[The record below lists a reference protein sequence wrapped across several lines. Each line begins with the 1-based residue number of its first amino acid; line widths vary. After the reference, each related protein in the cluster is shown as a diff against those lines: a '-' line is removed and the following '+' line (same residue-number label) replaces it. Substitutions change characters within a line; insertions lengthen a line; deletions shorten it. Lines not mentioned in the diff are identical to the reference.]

1 MVYIVTA
8 PHPHKLT
15 MSTPPR
21 RRTTRVITPRDYDD
35 FDDRPTMP
43 RKRPRRSAV
52 WQWVLMAIVGSVL
65 GVALWAFTVHVTVIL
80 VPPLGEMRIIP
91 LNAVEFE
98 VMPIGEASNT
108 QIEAARLETTI
119 TVSEIS
125 EALTEVPMPEGRAR
139 GTIQVINILNQP
151 INLPVGTEF
160 IARGASNEVRLM
172 LDAPT
177 TVPAAVTETSLTGS
191 TTRYGQVEVTVTAR
205 SAGSASNV
213 GENRVTTMLLPGQ
226 GALVTDQG
234 QIMLRNS
241 LIGGG
246 SETMRRIVSESDM
259 ARLLGAALAKSYV
272 QGLKDLQAQAQQR
285 MLIIDNATILPA
297 MAVLGSP
304 AIYGEPRLEPAVGT
318 VLDPRNAEVRL
329 TVQMTFSAFAIK
341 AENTVQNQLQRVVPL
356 RFQSGRTPVCKV
368 GELPK
373 FRISDWQATKSGVSI
388 NGEVRCAPQMPV
400 DDAIVAALPRKLQ
413 GMKANQAQS
422 MLNELKDAG
431 VISDYQL
438 PARAEMPPL
447 AQLITI
453 RVGGSAP

>member
-1 MVYIVTA
+1 MTA
-8 PHPHKLT
+8 PHPHKLA

-35 FDDRPTMP
+35 FDDRPTKP
-43 RKRPRRSAV
+43 RKRPRRSMV
-52 WQWVLMAIVGSVL
+52 WQWVLMVIIGSVL
-65 GVALWAFTVHVTVIL
+65 GVALWAFTVHVTVTL
-80 VPPLGEMRIIP
+80 VPPLGETRTIP
-91 LNAVEFE
+91 LNEVEFD
-98 VMPIGEASNT
+98 VLPVGEASTT

-119 TVSEIS
+119 TVSEVS

-139 GTIQVINILNQP
+139 GTIQVINTLDQP
-151 INLPVGTEF
+151 INLPAGTEF

-172 LDAPT
+172 LDNPT
-177 TVPAAVTETSLTGS
+177 TVPAAVTESSLTGS
-191 TTRYGQVEVTVTAR
+191 TTRYGQVEVSVTAR

-213 GENRVTTMLLPGQ
+213 GENRVTTLLLPGQ

-234 QIMLRNS
+234 QIILRNG

-246 SETMRRIVSESDM
+246 SETMRRIVSEGDM

-285 MLIIDNATILPA
+285 MLMIDDATILPA
-297 MAVLGSP
+297 STMLGSP
-304 AIYGEPRLEPAVGT
+304 VIYGEPRLEPAVGT

-329 TVQMTFSAFAIK
+329 TVQMTFSAFAVK
-341 AENTVQNQLQRVVPL
+341 ADNTVQNQLQRVVPL
-356 RFQSGRTPVCKV
+356 RFQSGRSPVCKV

-373 FRISDWQATKSGVSI
+373 FRISDWQATKSSVLI
-388 NGEVRCAPQMPV
+388 NGEVQCAPQMPV
-400 DDAIVAALPRKLQ
+400 DETVVAALPRNLQ
-413 GMKANQAQS
+413 GLQANQAQQ
-422 MLNELKDAG
+422 LLEQLKSSG

-453 RVGGSAP
+453 RVGGSIP

>member
-1 MVYIVTA
+1 
-8 PHPHKLT
+8 
-15 MSTPPR
+15 MSNPPR

-35 FDDRPTMP
+35 FDDRPTKP
-43 RKRPRRSAV
+43 RKRPRRSVV
-52 WQWVLMAIVGSVL
+52 WQWVLMVILGSVL
-65 GVALWAFTVHVTVIL
+65 GVALWAFTVHVTVTL
-80 VPPLGEMRIIP
+80 VPPLGEMRVIP
-91 LNAVEFE
+91 LNDVEFD
-98 VMPIGEASNT
+98 VAPVGEATNT

-119 TVSEIS
+119 TVSEVS

-139 GTIQVINILNQP
+139 GTIQVINTLDQP

-172 LDAPT
+172 LDEPT

-213 GENRVTTMLLPGQ
+213 GENRVTSLLLPGQ
-226 GALVTDQG
+226 GALVSDQG
-234 QIMLRNS
+234 QIILRNG

-272 QGLKDLQAQAQQR
+272 QGLKDLQSQAQQR
-285 MLIIDNATILPA
+285 MLIIDDLTILPA
-297 MAVLGSP
+297 MASLGSP
-304 AIYGEPRLEPAVGT
+304 TVYGEPRLEPAVGT

-329 TVQMTFSAFAIK
+329 TVQMTFRALAVKS
-341 AENTVQNQLQRVVPL
+341 EYTVQNQLQQAVPL

-373 FRISDWQATKSGVSI
+373 FRISNWQTTQNGVVI
-388 NGEVRCAPQMPV
+388 NGEVQCAPQMPV
-400 DDAIVAALPRKLQ
+400 DDAVVANLPSKLQ
-413 GMKANQAQS
+413 GLNIAQAQQV
-422 MLNELKDAG
+422 LDALKTSG

-453 RVGGSAP
+453 RVGGSTP

>member
-1 MVYIVTA
+1 
-8 PHPHKLT
+8 

-35 FDDRPTMP
+35 FDDRPTKP
-43 RKRPRRSAV
+43 RKRPRRSVV
-52 WQWVLMAIVGSVL
+52 WQWVLMGIIGSVL
-65 GVALWAFTVHVTVIL
+65 GVALWAFTVHVTVTL
-80 VPPLGEMRIIP
+80 VPPLGETRVIP
-91 LNAVEFE
+91 LNEVEFD
-98 VMPIGEASNT
+98 VAPVGEATTT

-119 TVSEIS
+119 TVSEVS

-139 GTIQVINILNQP
+139 GTIQVINTLDQP

-160 IARGASNEVRLM
+160 IARGASSEVRLM
-172 LDAPT
+172 LDEPT

-213 GENRVTTMLLPGQ
+213 GENRVTTLLLPGQ
-226 GALVTDQG
+226 GALVSDQG
-234 QIMLRNS
+234 QIILRNG

-259 ARLLGAALAKSYV
+259 ARLLGTALAKSYV

-285 MLIIDNATILPA
+285 MLTIDNATILPA
-297 MAVLGSP
+297 MATLGSP
-304 AIYGEPRLEPAVGT
+304 AVYGEPRLEPAVGT

-329 TVQMTFSAFAIK
+329 TVQMTFSAFAVK
-341 AENTVQNQLQRVVPL
+341 SENTVQNQLQQVVPL

-373 FRISDWQATKSGVSI
+373 FRISNWQATNSGVLI
-388 NGEVRCAPQMPV
+388 NGEVQCAPQMPV
-400 DDAIVAALPRKLQ
+400 DDAVVAGLPGKLQ
-413 GMKANQAQS
+413 GLTADQAQQV
-422 MLNELKDAG
+422 LDGLKASG

-453 RVGGSAP
+453 RVGGSTP

>member
-1 MVYIVTA
+1 
-8 PHPHKLT
+8 

-35 FDDRPTMP
+35 FDDRPTKP

-52 WQWVLMAIVGSVL
+52 WQWIVMALVGSLL
-65 GVALWAFTVHVTVIL
+65 GVGLWAFTVHTTVTL
-80 VPPLGEMRIIP
+80 VPPLGEMRVVP
-91 LNAVEFE
+91 LSDVEFE
-98 VMPIGEASNT
+98 VMPVGEASNV
-108 QIEAARLETTI
+108 QIEAAWLETTI
-119 TVSEIS
+119 TVSEVS

-139 GTIQVINILNQP
+139 GTVQVINMLDQP

-160 IARGASNEVRLM
+160 VARGASNEVRLM

-213 GENRVTTMLLPGQ
+213 GENRVLTLLLPGQ
-226 GALVTDQG
+226 GALVNDQG
-234 QIMLRNS
+234 QIMLRNG
-241 LIGGG
+241 LISGG

-285 MLIIDNATILPA
+285 MLMIDNATISPA
-297 MAVLGSP
+297 MTTLGSP
-304 AIYGEPRLEPAVGT
+304 AVYGEPQLEPSVGT
-318 VLDPRNAEVRL
+318 VLDPRSAEVRL
-329 TVQMTFSAFAIK
+329 TVQMTFRALAVKS
-341 AENTVQNQLQRVVPL
+341 ENMVQEQLQRVVPQ
-356 RFQSGRTPVCKV
+356 RFQTGNAPVCKV

-373 FRISDWQATKSGVSI
+373 FRIASWTAASSGVVI

-400 DDAIVAALPRKLQ
+400 DDAVVMALPRQLQ
-413 GMKANQAQS
+413 GMTVAQATQVLDALKAQ
-422 MLNELKDAG
+422 G

-438 PARAEMPPL
+438 PARAQMPPI

-453 RVGGSAP
+453 RVGGGTP

>member
-1 MVYIVTA
+1 
-8 PHPHKLT
+8 

-35 FDDRPTMP
+35 FDDRPTKP
-43 RKRPRRSAV
+43 RKRPRRSVV
-52 WQWVLMAIVGSVL
+52 WQWVLMGIIGSVL
-65 GVALWAFTVHVTVIL
+65 GVALWAFTVHVTVTL
-80 VPPLGEMRIIP
+80 VPPLGETRVIP
-91 LNAVEFE
+91 LNEVEFD
-98 VMPIGEASNT
+98 VAPVGEATTT

-119 TVSEIS
+119 TVSEVS

-139 GTIQVINILNQP
+139 GTIQVINTLDQP

-160 IARGASNEVRLM
+160 IARGASSEVRLM
-172 LDAPT
+172 LDEPT

-213 GENRVTTMLLPGQ
+213 GENRVTTLLLPGQ
-226 GALVTDQG
+226 GALVSDQG
-234 QIMLRNS
+234 QIILRNG

-285 MLIIDNATILPA
+285 MLTIDNATILPA
-297 MAVLGSP
+297 MATLGSP
-304 AIYGEPRLEPAVGT
+304 AVYGEPRLEPAVGT

-329 TVQMTFSAFAIK
+329 TVQMTFSAFAVK
-341 AENTVQNQLQRVVPL
+341 SENTVQNQLQRVVPL

-373 FRISDWQATKSGVSI
+373 FRISNWQATNSGVLI
-388 NGEVRCAPQMPV
+388 NGEVQCAPQMPV
-400 DDAIVAALPRKLQ
+400 DDAVVAGLPGKLQ
-413 GMKANQAQS
+413 GLTADQSQQVLDGLKAS
-422 MLNELKDAG
+422 G

-453 RVGGSAP
+453 RVGGSTP

>member
-1 MVYIVTA
+1 
-8 PHPHKLT
+8 

-35 FDDRPTMP
+35 FDDRPTKL

-52 WQWVLMAIVGSVL
+52 WQWVLMAIIGSVL
-65 GVALWAFTVHVTVIL
+65 GVALWAFTVHVTVTL
-80 VPPLGEMRIIP
+80 VPPLGETRVIP
-91 LNAVEFE
+91 LNEVEFD
-98 VMPIGEASNT
+98 VMPVGEASTT

-119 TVSEIS
+119 TVSEVS

-139 GTIQVINILNQP
+139 GTIQVINTLDQP

-172 LDAPT
+172 LDTPT

-213 GENRVTTMLLPGQ
+213 GENRVTTLLLPGQ

-234 QIMLRNS
+234 QIILRNG

-272 QGLKDLQAQAQQR
+272 QGLNDLQDQAQQR
-285 MLIIDNATILPA
+285 MLVIDDATVLPA
-297 MAVLGSP
+297 VTSLGSP
-304 AIYGEPRLEPAVGT
+304 VVYGEPRLEPAVGT
-318 VLDPRNAEVRL
+318 VLDPRSAEVRL
-329 TVQMTFSAFAIK
+329 TVQMTFSAFAVK
-341 AENTVQNQLQRVVPL
+341 SDNTVQNQLQRVVPL
-356 RFQSGRTPVCKV
+356 RFQSGRSPVCKV

-373 FRISDWQATKSGVSI
+373 FRISDWQATKSGVSL
-388 NGEVRCAPQMPV
+388 NGEVQCAPQMPV
-400 DDAIVAALPRKLQ
+400 DDAVVAALPGNLQ
-413 GMKANQAQS
+413 GLSINQAQQV
-422 MLNELKDAG
+422 LDQLKVSG

-453 RVGGSAP
+453 RVGGSTP

>member
-1 MVYIVTA
+1 MVYTVTA
-8 PHPHKLT
+8 PHSHTLA

-35 FDDRPTMP
+35 FDDRPTKP
-43 RKRPRRSAV
+43 RKRPRRSVV
-52 WQWVLMAIVGSVL
+52 WQWVLMGLLGSVL
-65 GVALWAFTVHVTVIL
+65 GGALWAFTVHVTVIL
-80 VPPLGEMRIIP
+80 VPPLGETRIIP
-91 LNAVEFE
+91 LNEVEFD
-98 VMPIGEASNT
+98 VMPVGEASTT
-108 QIEAARLETTI
+108 QIEAAQLETTI
-119 TVSEIS
+119 TVSEVS

-139 GTIQVINILNQP
+139 GTVQVINTLDQP
-151 INLPVGTEF
+151 INLPAGTEF

-172 LDAPT
+172 LDTPT

-213 GENRVTTMLLPGQ
+213 GENRVNTLLLPGQ

-234 QIMLRNS
+234 QIILRNG

-272 QGLKDLQAQAQQR
+272 QGLRDLQSQAQQR
-285 MLIIDNATILPA
+285 MLTIDDATVLPA
-297 MAVLGSP
+297 ATTLGSP
-304 AIYGEPRLEPAVGT
+304 VVYGEPQLEPAVGT

-329 TVQMTFSAFAIK
+329 TVQMTFSALAVK
-341 AENTVQNQLQRVVPL
+341 SDNTVQNQLQRVVPL
-356 RFQSGRTPVCKV
+356 RFQSGRSPVCKV

-373 FRISDWQATKSGVSI
+373 FRIADWQATKSGVSI
-388 NGEVRCAPQMPV
+388 NGEVQCAPQMPV
-400 DDAIVAALPRKLQ
+400 DDTVVAGLPGKLQ
-413 GMKANQAQS
+413 GLSAEQTQQV
-422 MLNELKDAG
+422 LDQLKTAG

-447 AQLITI
+447 AQLITV
-453 RVGGSAP
+453 RVGGSTP

>member
-1 MVYIVTA
+1 MVYAVTA
-8 PHPHKLT
+8 SHSHKLN
-15 MSTPPR
+15 MSTNPR

-35 FDDRPTMP
+35 YDDRPTKQ
-43 RKRPRRSAV
+43 RKRPRRNAV
-52 WQWVLMAIVGSVL
+52 WQWIAMAVIGSML
-65 GVALWAFTVHVTVIL
+65 GVGLWAFTVHTTVTL
-80 VPPLGEMRIIP
+80 VPPLGEMRVIP
-91 LNAVEFE
+91 LNDVEFD
-98 VMPIGEASNT
+98 VMPVGEASPV

-119 TVSEIS
+119 TVSEVS
-125 EALTEVPMPEGRAR
+125 EALTEVPMPDGRAR
-139 GTIQVINILNQP
+139 GTVQVINTLDQP

-213 GENRVTTMLLPGQ
+213 GENRITTLLLPGQ
-226 GALVTDQG
+226 GALVSDQG
-234 QIMLRNS
+234 QIILRNG
-241 LIGGG
+241 LISGG

-272 QGLKDLQAQAQQR
+272 QGLKDLQEQAQQR
-285 MLIIDNATILPA
+285 MLTIDNATIIPA
-297 MAVLGSP
+297 MTTLGSP
-304 AIYGEPRLEPAVGT
+304 AVYGEPRLEPAVGS
-318 VLDPRNAEVRL
+318 VLDPRSAEVRL
-329 TVQMTFSAFAIK
+329 TVQMTFSALAVK
-341 AENTVQNQLQRVVPL
+341 TDNAVQTQLQRVVPQ
-356 RFQSGRTPVCKV
+356 RFQAGNTPVCKV

-373 FRISDWQATKSGVSI
+373 FRIAGWQPTKSGIVI

-400 DDAIVAALPRKLQ
+400 DDVVVAGLPNQLQ
-413 GMKANQAQS
+413 GLPADQAQRV
-422 MLNELKDAG
+422 LDNLKTKG

-438 PARAEMPPL
+438 PTRATMPPL

-453 RVGGSAP
+453 RVGGSTP

>member
-1 MVYIVTA
+1 
-8 PHPHKLT
+8 
-15 MSTPPR
+15 
-21 RRTTRVITPRDYDD
+21 
-35 FDDRPTMP
+35 
-43 RKRPRRSAV
+43 
-52 WQWVLMAIVGSVL
+52 VLMGIIGSVL
-65 GVALWAFTVHVTVIL
+65 GVALWAFTVHVTVTL
-80 VPPLGEMRIIP
+80 VPPLGETRVIP
-91 LNAVEFE
+91 LNEVEFD
-98 VMPIGEASNT
+98 VAPVGEATTT

-119 TVSEIS
+119 TVSEVS

-139 GTIQVINILNQP
+139 GTIQVINTLDQP

-160 IARGASNEVRLM
+160 IARGASSEVRLM
-172 LDAPT
+172 LDEPT

-213 GENRVTTMLLPGQ
+213 GENRVTTLLLPGQ
-226 GALVTDQG
+226 GALVSDQG
-234 QIMLRNS
+234 QIILRNG

-259 ARLLGAALAKSYV
+259 ARLLGTALAKSYV

-285 MLIIDNATILPA
+285 MLTIDNATILPA
-297 MAVLGSP
+297 MATLGSP
-304 AIYGEPRLEPAVGT
+304 AVYGEPRLEPAVGT

-329 TVQMTFSAFAIK
+329 TVQMTFSAFAVK
-341 AENTVQNQLQRVVPL
+341 SENTVQNQLQQVVPL

-373 FRISDWQATKSGVSI
+373 FRISNWQATNSGVLI
-388 NGEVRCAPQMPV
+388 NGEVQCAPQMPV
-400 DDAIVAALPRKLQ
+400 DDAVVAGLPGKLQ
-413 GMKANQAQS
+413 GLTADQAQQV
-422 MLNELKDAG
+422 LDGLKASG

-453 RVGGSAP
+453 RVGGSTP